1 MSDFY
6 DLVGVSRGASQDEIK
21 KAYRKRARELHPDA
35 NPGNEAAE
43 AEFKQVAE
51 AYETLSDPQKRSHYD
66 RFGQSGGQGAGF
78 GGDPFSG
85 GGGLGDIFEA
95 FFNTAGG
102 SGGGRS
108 AGPQRGVDLEVVAEL
123 DLEDTVHGVAKE
135 VTVRTAVSCDTC
147 EATGAAEGAS
157 AETCGQ
163 CNGAGQVQQVRQ
175 SFLGQMMTT
184 TTCPRCAGQGSTI
197 SHPCTR
203 CNGEGRNVEDR
214 TYTVDIPAGVGHGS
228 TLRLS
233 GRGAVGPRGGGAGDL
248 YVEVRVKPHPVFARD
263 GDDLLA
269 ELHVAVAQA
278 ALGAT
283 ISFHTLD
290 DAVDVEIPSSSQTG
304 KVFTLREHG
313 VPRLRGRGRGR
324 MLLTL
329 IVDTPTELDAE
340 QAELLRRFA
349 ELRGESIDEHSDGF
363 LSRLKSKFS

>member
-6 DLVGVSRGASQDEIK
+6 DLLGVSRDASQDEIK
-21 KAYRKRARELHPDA
+21 KAYRKRARALHPDA
-35 NPGNEAAE
+35 NPGNAEAE

-51 AYETLSDPQKRSHYD
+51 AYETLSDPAKRSQYD
-66 RFGQSGGQGAGF
+66 RFGKGGGPGGGF
-78 GGDPFSG
+78 GGDPFA

-102 SGGGRS
+102 GARN

-135 VTVRTAVSCDTC
+135 VTVRTAVSCDDC
-147 EATGAAEGAS
+147 EATGAAKGSTAQ
-157 AETCGQ
+157 TCGQ
-163 CNGAGQVQQVRQ
+163 CHGSGQVQQVRQ

-184 TTCPRCAGQGSTI
+184 VVCSRCGGQGSTI
-197 SHPCTR
+197 TDPCTT
-203 CNGEGRNVEDR
+203 CNGEGRSVEDR

-228 TLRLS
+228 TLRLT

-248 YVEVRVKPHPVFARD
+248 YVEVRVRAHPVFRRD

-269 ELHVAVAQA
+269 DLHVAATQA

-283 ISFHTLD
+283 VSFATLD
-290 DAVDVEIPSSSQTG
+290 GEQDIEVPAGTQTG
-304 KVFTLREHG
+304 KIVTLREHG

-324 MLLTL
+324 MLLTVV
-329 IVDTPTELDAE
+329 VDTPTHLNEE
-340 QAELLRRFA
+340 QAALLRQLA
-349 ELRGESIDEHSDGF
+349 TLRGETVDEHHDGI